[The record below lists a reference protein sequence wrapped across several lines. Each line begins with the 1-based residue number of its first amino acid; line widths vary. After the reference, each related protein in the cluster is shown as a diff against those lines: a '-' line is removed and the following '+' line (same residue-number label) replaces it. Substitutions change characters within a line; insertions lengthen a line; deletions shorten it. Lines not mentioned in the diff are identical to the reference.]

1 MSRTIA
7 ALLLCLGLLTGCG
20 KRQAQEPVQ
29 AGRVNAAQH
38 DAFFLWAGVKAP
50 DVLAR
55 AKTIYLLD
63 GEVRA
68 GSAARFVPLRP
79 AVPHVRHAEI
89 WLVVRLERLDWE
101 EPVWRRVLADLD
113 RWQAA
118 GNRLAGLQLDFD
130 ARTRGLD
137 RYAAFLAEARRRLP
151 RRYRLS
157 TTGLMDW
164 SAGGDPAAL
173 AALGNVVDDVVLQTY
188 QGRRTVPGYEAYLR
202 SLARLPFPYRLGLV
216 EGGEWRAPPE
226 LARDPR
232 FRGYVVFL
240 LPR

>member
-157 TTGLMDW
+157 ITGLMDW

>member
-1 MSRTIA
+1 VSRTIA

-157 TTGLMDW
+157 ITGLMDW